1 MIFVIKK
8 ASNISRLLKRAF
20 FYSLK
25 HQPNNYPCFG
35 LKKYQKWSNHQLIF
49 CNFLFFRLLFH
60 QMNLLLVEDEP
71 SVVSVISRGLT
82 DEGFTVSISPDGLI
96 AKQMALDNQFDLII
110 LDIMLPGING
120 LELCKIIKEQKP
132 NTPIIMLT
140 ALGTT
145 ENVVNGL
152 DNGAD
157 DYLIKPFKFAELFA
171 RIRMLLRRYHGV
183 VSQDQIIA
191 VGDLQLNLSAK
202 TVKRNQQEIILT
214 ATEYRLLEYMAKN
227 KSKILSRID
236 ILENVWDIDFNL
248 GTNVVD
254 VYVNYL
260 RKKIDKNADQKLI
273 HTAVGLGYILKEK

>member
-1 MIFVIKK
+1 
-8 ASNISRLLKRAF
+8 
-20 FYSLK
+20 
-25 HQPNNYPCFG
+25 
-35 LKKYQKWSNHQLIF
+35 
-49 CNFLFFRLLFH
+49 
-60 QMNLLLVEDEP
+60 MNLLIVEDEP
-71 SVVSVISRGLT
+71 NVVSVISRGLT
-82 DEGFTVSISPDGLI
+82 EEGFEVSIAPDGLI
-96 AKQMALDNQFDLII
+96 GKQMALNNDFSLII

-132 NTPIIMLT
+132 NTPVIMLT

-171 RIRMLLRRYHGV
+171 RIRTLLRRYSGAA
-183 VSQDQIIA
+183 VSDQIIQIA
-191 VGDLQLNLSAK
+191 DLKINVSAK
-202 TVKRNQQEIILT
+202 TVQRNNTDITLT
-214 ATEYRLLEYMAKN
+214 ATEYRLLEFMAKN

-236 ILENVWDIDFNL
+236 ILESVWDIDFNL

-260 RKKIDKNADQKLI
+260 RKKIDKNYEPKLI
-273 HTAVGLGYILKEK
+273 RTAVGLGYVLKEK

>member
-1 MIFVIKK
+1 
-8 ASNISRLLKRAF
+8 
-20 FYSLK
+20 
-25 HQPNNYPCFG
+25 
-35 LKKYQKWSNHQLIF
+35 
-49 CNFLFFRLLFH
+49 
-60 QMNLLLVEDEP
+60 MNLLLVEDEP

-82 DEGFTVSISPDGLI
+82 DEGFTVSIAPDGLI
-96 AKQMALDNQFDLII
+96 GKQMAIENQFDLII

-183 VSQDQIIA
+183 VSQDQIISIA
-191 VGDLQLNLSAK
+191 DLQLNLSAK
-202 TVKRNQQEIILT
+202 TVNRNQQEIILT
-214 ATEYRLLEYMAKN
+214 ATEYRLIEYMAKN

-260 RKKIDKNADQKLI
+260 RKKIDKNSDQKLI
-273 HTAVGLGYILKEK
+273 HTVVGLGYILKEK

>member
-1 MIFVIKK
+1 
-8 ASNISRLLKRAF
+8 
-20 FYSLK
+20 
-25 HQPNNYPCFG
+25 
-35 LKKYQKWSNHQLIF
+35 
-49 CNFLFFRLLFH
+49 
-60 QMNLLLVEDEP
+60 MNLLLVEDEP

-82 DEGFTVSISPDGLI
+82 DEGFTVSIAPDGLI
-96 AKQMALDNQFDLII
+96 GKQMTLENQFDLII

-183 VSQDQIIA
+183 VSQDQIITIA
-191 VGDLQLNLSAK
+191 DLQINLSAK
-202 TVKRNQQEIILT
+202 TVKRDQQEIVLT
-214 ATEYRLLEYMAKN
+214 ATEYRLLEYLAKN

-260 RKKIDKNADQKLI
+260 RKKIDKNSDQKLI

>member
-1 MIFVIKK
+1 
-8 ASNISRLLKRAF
+8 
-20 FYSLK
+20 
-25 HQPNNYPCFG
+25 
-35 LKKYQKWSNHQLIF
+35 
-49 CNFLFFRLLFH
+49 
-60 QMNLLLVEDEP
+60 MNLLLVEDEP
-71 SVVSVISRGLT
+71 SVVSVISRGLA
-82 DEGFTVSISPDGLI
+82 DEGFTVSIAPDGLI
-96 AKQMALDNQFDLII
+96 GKQMALENQFDLII

-183 VSQDQIIA
+183 VSQDQIISI
-191 VGDLQLNLSAK
+191 GDLQLNLSAK
-202 TVKRNQQEIILT
+202 TVKRNQQEIVLT

>member
-1 MIFVIKK
+1 
-8 ASNISRLLKRAF
+8 
-20 FYSLK
+20 
-25 HQPNNYPCFG
+25 
-35 LKKYQKWSNHQLIF
+35 
-49 CNFLFFRLLFH
+49 
-60 QMNLLLVEDEP
+60 MNLLLVEDEP
-71 SVVSVISRGLT
+71 NVVSVVVRGLSA
-82 DEGFTVSISPDGLI
+82 EGFNVSVAPDGTTGE
-96 AKQMALDNQFDLII
+96 KMALANNFDLII

-120 LELCKIIKEQKP
+120 LELCKIIKKEKP
-132 NTPIIMLT
+132 NVPIIMLT

-171 RIRMLLRRYHGV
+171 RIRMLLRRYHGAV
-183 VSQDQIIA
+183 NPDQIINI
-191 VGDLQLNLSAK
+191 GSLQINLTAK
-202 TVKRNQQEIILT
+202 SVKREHNEITLT
-214 ATEYRLLEYMAKN
+214 ATEYRLLEFMAKN

-260 RKKIDKNADQKLI
+260 RKKIDKNSDQKLI
-273 HTAVGLGYILKEK
+273 HTAVGLGYVLKET

>member
-1 MIFVIKK
+1 
-8 ASNISRLLKRAF
+8 
-20 FYSLK
+20 
-25 HQPNNYPCFG
+25 
-35 LKKYQKWSNHQLIF
+35 
-49 CNFLFFRLLFH
+49 
-60 QMNLLLVEDEP
+60 MNLLLVEDEP
-71 SVVSVISRGLT
+71 SVVSVISRGLA

-96 AKQMALDNQFDLII
+96 GKQMALENQFDLII

-171 RIRMLLRRYHGV
+171 RIRMLLRRYHGA
-183 VSQDQIIA
+183 VSQDQIISI
-191 VGDLQLNLSAK
+191 GDLQLNLSAK
-202 TVKRNQQEIILT
+202 TVKRNQQEIVLT

>member
-1 MIFVIKK
+1 
-8 ASNISRLLKRAF
+8 
-20 FYSLK
+20 
-25 HQPNNYPCFG
+25 
-35 LKKYQKWSNHQLIF
+35 
-49 CNFLFFRLLFH
+49 
-60 QMNLLLVEDEP
+60 MNLLIVEDEP
-71 SVVSVISRGLT
+71 NVVSVISRGLT
-82 DEGFTVSISPDGLI
+82 EEGFEVSIAPDGLI
-96 AKQMALDNQFDLII
+96 GKQMALNNDFSLII

-132 NTPIIMLT
+132 NTPVIMLT

-171 RIRMLLRRYHGV
+171 RIRTLLRRYSGAATN
-183 VSQDQIIA
+183 DQIIQVA
-191 VGDLQLNLSAK
+191 DLKINLSAK
-202 TVKRNQQEIILT
+202 TVQRNNQDITLT
-214 ATEYRLLEYMAKN
+214 ATEYRLLEFMAKN

-236 ILENVWDIDFNL
+236 ILESVWDIDFNL

-260 RKKIDKNADQKLI
+260 RKKIDKNYEPKLI
-273 HTAVGLGYILKEK
+273 RTAVGLGYVLREQ

>member
-1 MIFVIKK
+1 
-8 ASNISRLLKRAF
+8 
-20 FYSLK
+20 
-25 HQPNNYPCFG
+25 
-35 LKKYQKWSNHQLIF
+35 
-49 CNFLFFRLLFH
+49 
-60 QMNLLLVEDEP
+60 MNLLLVEDEP
-71 SVVSVISRGLT
+71 NVVAVISRGLV
-82 DEGFTVSISPDGLI
+82 DEGFKVSVAPDGTI
-96 AKQMALDNQFDLII
+96 GAQMAEQNQFDLII

-120 LELCKIIKEQKP
+120 LELCKIIKNKTP
-132 NTPIIMLT
+132 NVPIIMLT

-171 RIRMLLRRYHGV
+171 RIRMLLRRYNGAA
-183 VSQDQIIA
+183 SNDQLINIA
-191 VGDLQLNLSAK
+191 DLQINLSAK
-202 TVKRNQQEIILT
+202 TVMRNNIEITLT
-214 ATEYRLLEYMAKN
+214 ATEYRLLEFMAKN

-260 RKKIDKNADQKLI
+260 RKKIDKQANQKLI
-273 HTAVGLGYILKEK
+273 HTAVGLGYVLKDK